1 MNAQVKASSRSFSNL
16 QVKTRIVR
24 PKIQCTKL
32 TLEQQDEVAQAEAN
46 DNSFL
51 SSNEINSTSVKLD
64 KVDTLDARADE
75 IACETKVKHARYLL
89 HYLVPC
95 LSDLNR
101 DQMVERE
108 IEAKIQGLEL
118 SELSVEQADCRN
130 DERMFCDNCRT

>member
-1 MNAQVKASSRSFSNL
+1 MSS
-16 QVKTRIVR
+16 
-24 PKIQCTKL
+24 TKL

-51 SSNEINSTSVKLD
+51 SSDEINSTSVKLD

-108 IEAKIQGLEL
+108 IEAKIQGKLNSPEHVETKQSCALQLIVSTYPVFCQTGLEL

-130 DERMFCDNCRT
+130 DERMF